1 MYNKLIKVTPIAISG
16 SELTKSLLGL
26 PHWKLVDNMLTREVT
41 FRDYE
46 TTWAF
51 LTQVSMRSHLWG
63 HHPTIKTTYKNVKL
77 ELFTHDSGNI
87 SDIDL
92 KLAKRI
98 EKYITVYIQD

>member
-1 MYNKLIKVTPIAISG
+1 MIKATPIAISG

-26 PHWKLVDNMLTREVT
+26 PHWKLVNDVLTREIT

-63 HHPTIKTTYKNVKL
+63 HHPTIKTTYNNVKL
-77 ELFTHDSGNI
+77 ELVTHDNGNNI

-98 EKYITVYIQD
+98 EKYVKVYIQD